1 MHVLIEALCQFVLA
15 ALFSSYVIFQYCH
28 FVIFHFLFSLRVWI
42 KSMCQCLFSADVC
55 NMSMGPGLSC

>member
-42 KSMCQCLFSADVC
+42 KSMCQCLFFC
-55 NMSMGPGLSC
+55 